1 MIDARSTRPPAVLSR
16 VSRKDISSFK
26 KKFLLQQ
33 IIMNDAM
40 KLLNFLF
47 FLFFKFTL
55 LSSGDS
61 SVNSDFPNK
70 MAQLAAICK
79 IELDQESV

>member
-1 MIDARSTRPPAVLSR
+1 
-16 VSRKDISSFK
+16 
-26 KKFLLQQ
+26 
-33 IIMNDAM
+33 MNDAM